1 MTVNETELITLT
13 ERLKSDE
20 AKQAF
25 LTFQSR
31 SKAKL

>member
-1 MTVNETELITLT
+1 MEEEGMLFA

-25 LTFQSR
+25 VAFMNR
-31 SKAKL
+31 GK